1 MSNLSDEYIKLIK
14 LPEYIESALEE
25 CPEKYKGE
33 ARDLIKTYIYY
44 KVAAWYGGD
53 VARDDKKY
61 LEYVIRAFSYK
72 DVIKSF
78 EIEVAK
84 DVARCVGDVAR
95 YDKERLEDVVDLLK
109 LYVNSEVAG
118 NVARCVKEVARYD
131 KERLEDVVD
140 LLKLYVNSEAA
151 GNVAECVKE
160 VARYDKERL
169 EDVVGA
175 FSRYKDVIMS
185 FKKEAA
191 GNVAEC
197 VRVVAQNDKERLK
210 DVVDLLKLY
219 VNSEAAGNV
228 AECVRVVA
236 QNDKERVK
244 DVVDL
249 LKLYV
254 NSEAAG
260 NVAECVR
267 VVAQN
272 DKERV
277 KDVVDLLKIYVNS
290 EATRDVTWYV
300 RDIAWGDKER
310 LKDVIGTFKTLLE
323 GPEAYRKYQKEMLKK
338 VVPDIQDDFFKYE
351 KSYVISDIGAA
362 KEANEK
368 ANEDLYES
376 GLEIIRGIADGK
388 IAVELDW
395 EHPEVLEQFLGD
407 SAKEIVNNIYKIKGS
422 ENTAK
427 EMKKRLKENKGNDT
441 EAKNW
446 LEDYE
451 SRKKGVENEARE
463 ILREKLKAEYEILK
477 QEIPEQN
484 YDIEKLK
491 KLKEYLNQFSQ
502 HFLGKGT
509 APAKQAK
516 AISSSLVV
524 NEGKLS
530 SNVAKI
536 YVWEKSL
543 NTKEMPTY
551 EEFHCCAFNRGE
563 KDINVNLFNYVI
575 NPTVQ
580 LLKFEIGDK
589 SAMAIVAATKD
600 ENGEKVLLLDSFESG
615 KHIFARKGV
624 AKAALEA
631 IKDYAKAAGFKKVVI
646 SADAGN
652 NAPREFYK
660 SIDGDKSEISLELIT
675 KAPWPYLEALRGDGK
690 VRGKVFD
697 PGAAEA

>member
-185 FKKEAA
+185 FKK
-191 GNVAEC
+191 
-197 VRVVAQNDKERLK
+197 
-210 DVVDLLKLY
+210 
-219 VNSEAAGNV
+219 
-228 AECVRVVA
+228 
-236 QNDKERVK
+236 
-244 DVVDL
+244 
-249 LKLYV
+249 
-254 NSEAAG
+254 EAAG

-660 SIDGDKSEISLELIT
+660 SIDGDESEISLELIT

>member
-131 KERLEDVVD
+131 KERLEDVV
-140 LLKLYVNSEAA
+140 
-151 GNVAECVKE
+151 
-160 VARYDKERL
+160 
-169 EDVVGA
+169 GA

-219 VNSEAAGNV
+219 VNSEAAGN
-228 AECVRVVA
+228 
-236 QNDKERVK
+236 
-244 DVVDL
+244 
-249 LKLYV
+249 
-254 NSEAAG
+254 
-260 NVAECVR
+260 
-267 VVAQN
+267 
-272 DKERV
+272 
-277 KDVVDLLKIYVNS
+277 
-290 EATRDVTWYV
+290 VTWYV

-660 SIDGDKSEISLELIT
+660 SIGGDESEISLELIT